1 MGRRLARLELA
12 SPVSFAPMSDLRL
25 IPLGGA
31 GEIGKNCTVL
41 EQGDDLIVIDC
52 GISFPHAEQYGVD
65 IVIPDFTYLIENK
78 DRIKGL
84 FITHAHEDH
93 IGAISFLLPH
103 ISCPIYGTK
112 LTLALIELRLDDRW
126 KGPMPKMVE
135 VKPGAKVPAG
145 DLEVEFVRVTHSI
158 PETCALAIRTQHGI
172 VLFTADFKLDFTP
185 VDRQLTDMA
194 RLIELGQEG
203 VLLLVSDSTNATT
216 PGWGLSESAVTEG
229 LKPLVASARGRVLI
243 TTFSSHLHRM
253 QQAILI
259 AHEFGR
265 KVVIMGRR
273 MEQTLNLARQME
285 YVRFPRETLIT
296 MDEMSDYPPEQLM
309 VLLTG
314 SQGEPNAALSQM
326 SRGEYR
332 RLKVHEGDTII
343 FSTRPIPG
351 NEGEINRVINNLV
364 RRGANVIT
372 DAPTPIHASGHGYQD
387 ELKTMITLT
396 KPFYLAPVHGEPLHQ
411 KAYKEMALAMGHAPH
426 RIFLLDNG
434 DPLELDEQKAWLG
447 KPVTTGEVMIDQNE
461 GRPIEVEELRA
472 RQQMAHDGLVLVT
485 LCVDRDGT
493 MVANPHVEAHGVCGG
508 DHVVP
513 EIQDML
519 RGAIGRLTEFEM
531 QETDY
536 FRATI
541 EQQVRKVLQAK
552 TRQRP
557 KVLTTILVTK

>member
-1 MGRRLARLELA
+1 
-12 SPVSFAPMSDLRL
+12 MSDLRL

-172 VLFTADFKLDFTP
+172 VLFTADFKFDFTP

-229 LKPLVASARGRVLI
+229 LRPLVAGARGRVLI

-285 YVRFPRETLIT
+285 YVRFPRETLIS

-332 RLKVHEGDTII
+332 RLKVHEGDTIV

-411 KAYKEMALAMGHAPH
+411 KAYKQMALGMGHAPH

>member
-1 MGRRLARLELA
+1 
-12 SPVSFAPMSDLRL
+12 MSDLRL

-172 VLFTADFKLDFTP
+172 VLFTADFKFDFTP

-229 LKPLVASARGRVLI
+229 LRPLVAGARGRVLI

-285 YVRFPRETLIT
+285 YVRFPRETLIS

-332 RLKVHEGDTII
+332 RLKVHEGDTIV

-426 RIFLLDNG
+426 RIFVLDNG

-461 GRPIEVEELRA
+461 GRPIEMDELRA
-472 RQQMAHDGLVLVT
+472 RQQMAHDGIVMVT

-493 MVANPHVEAHGVCGG
+493 MVAHPHVEAHGVCGG
-508 DHVVP
+508 DDVVP

-557 KVLTTILVTK
+557 KVLTTVLVTK

>member
-1 MGRRLARLELA
+1 
-12 SPVSFAPMSDLRL
+12 MSDLRL

-103 ISCPIYGTK
+103 INCPIYGTK

-145 DLEVEFVRVTHSI
+145 ELEVEFVRVTHSI

-172 VLFTADFKLDFTP
+172 VLFTADFKFDFTP

-229 LKPLVASARGRVLI
+229 LRPLVAGARGRVLI

-285 YVRFPRETLIT
+285 YVRFPRETLIS

-426 RIFLLDNG
+426 RIFVLDNG

-461 GRPIEVEELRA
+461 GRPIEMDKLRA
-472 RQQMAHDGLVLVT
+472 RQQMAHDGIVMVT
-485 LCVDRDGT
+485 LAVDRDGT

-508 DHVVP
+508 DDVVP

-557 KVLTTILVTK
+557 KVLTTVLVTK

>member
-1 MGRRLARLELA
+1 
-12 SPVSFAPMSDLRL
+12 MSDLRL

-172 VLFTADFKLDFTP
+172 VLFTADFKFDFTP

-229 LKPLVASARGRVLI
+229 LRPLVAGARGRVLI

-332 RLKVHEGDTII
+332 RLKVHEGDTIV

-426 RIFLLDNG
+426 RIFVLDNG

-472 RQQMAHDGLVLVT
+472 RQQMAHDGIVMVT
-485 LCVDRDGT
+485 LAVDRDGT

-508 DHVVP
+508 DDVVP

-557 KVLTTILVTK
+557 KVLTTVLVTK

>member
-1 MGRRLARLELA
+1 
-12 SPVSFAPMSDLRL
+12 MSDLRL

-172 VLFTADFKLDFTP
+172 VLFTADFKFDFTP

-216 PGWGLSESAVTEG
+216 PGWGLSESTVTAG
-229 LKPLVASARGRVLI
+229 LRPLIAGARGRVLI

-285 YVRFPRETLIT
+285 YVRFPRETLIS

-426 RIFLLDNG
+426 RIFVLDNG

-472 RQQMAHDGLVLVT
+472 RQQMAHDGIVMVT
-485 LCVDRDGT
+485 LAVDRDGT

-508 DHVVP
+508 DDVVP

>member
-1 MGRRLARLELA
+1 
-12 SPVSFAPMSDLRL
+12 MSDLRL

-93 IGAISFLLPH
+93 SGAISFLLPH

-172 VLFTADFKLDFTP
+172 VLFTADFKFDFTP

-229 LKPLVASARGRVLI
+229 LRPLVAGARGRVLI

-285 YVRFPRETLIT
+285 YVRFPRETLIS

-411 KAYKEMALAMGHAPH
+411 KAYKQMALGMGHAPH

>member
-1 MGRRLARLELA
+1 MC
-12 SPVSFAPMSDLRL
+12 DLRL

-103 ISCPIYGTK
+103 INCPIYGTK

-158 PETCALAIRTQHGI
+158 PETCALAIRTLHGI

-229 LKPLVASARGRVLI
+229 LRPLVAGARGRVLI

-285 YVRFPRETLIT
+285 YVRFPRETLIS

-396 KPFYLAPVHGEPLHQ
+396 KPFYLAPVHGEPMHQ

-426 RIFLLDNG
+426 RIFVLDNG

-461 GRPIEVEELRA
+461 GRPIEVDELRA
-472 RQQMAHDGLVLVT
+472 RQQMAHDGIVIVT
-485 LCVDRDGT
+485 LVVDRDGT

-508 DHVVP
+508 DDVVP

-519 RGAIGRLTEFEM
+519 RGVIGRMTEFEM

-557 KVLTTILVTK
+557 KVLTTVLVTK

>member
-1 MGRRLARLELA
+1 
-12 SPVSFAPMSDLRL
+12 MSDLRL

-172 VLFTADFKLDFTP
+172 VLFTADFKFDFTP

-229 LKPLVASARGRVLI
+229 LRPLVAGARGRVLI

-285 YVRFPRETLIT
+285 YVRFPRETLIS

-332 RLKVHEGDTII
+332 RLKVHEGDTIV

-426 RIFLLDNG
+426 RIFVLDNG

-472 RQQMAHDGLVLVT
+472 RQQMAHDGIVMVT
-485 LCVDRDGT
+485 LAVDRDGT

-508 DHVVP
+508 DDVVP

-557 KVLTTILVTK
+557 KVLMTVLVTK

>member
-1 MGRRLARLELA
+1 
-12 SPVSFAPMSDLRL
+12 MSDLRL

>member
-1 MGRRLARLELA
+1 M
-12 SPVSFAPMSDLRL
+12 

-103 ISCPIYGTK
+103 INCPIYGTK

-158 PETCALAIRTQHGI
+158 PETCALAIRTLHGI

-229 LKPLVASARGRVLI
+229 LRPLVAGARGRVLI

-285 YVRFPRETLIT
+285 YVRFPRETLIS

-396 KPFYLAPVHGEPLHQ
+396 KPFYLAPVHGEPMHQ

-426 RIFLLDNG
+426 RIFVLDNG

-461 GRPIEVEELRA
+461 GRPIEVDELRA
-472 RQQMAHDGLVLVT
+472 RQQMAHDGIVIVT
-485 LCVDRDGT
+485 LVVDRDGT

-508 DHVVP
+508 DDVVP

-519 RGAIGRLTEFEM
+519 RGVIGRMTEFEM

-557 KVLTTILVTK
+557 KVLTTVLVTK

>member
-1 MGRRLARLELA
+1 
-12 SPVSFAPMSDLRL
+12 MSDLRL

-172 VLFTADFKLDFTP
+172 VLFTADFKFDFTP

-216 PGWGLSESAVTEG
+216 QGWGLSESAVTEG
-229 LKPLVASARGRVLI
+229 LRPLVAGARGRVLI

-253 QQAILI
+253 QQAIMI

-285 YVRFPRETLIT
+285 YVRFPRETLIS

-426 RIFLLDNG
+426 RIFVLDNG

-461 GRPIEVEELRA
+461 GRPIEMEELRA
-472 RQQMAHDGLVLVT
+472 RQQMAHDGIVMVT
-485 LCVDRDGT
+485 LAVDRDGT

-508 DHVVP
+508 DDVVP

-557 KVLTTILVTK
+557 KVLTTVLVTK

>member
-1 MGRRLARLELA
+1 
-12 SPVSFAPMSDLRL
+12 MSDLRL

-172 VLFTADFKLDFTP
+172 VLFTADFKFDFTP

-229 LKPLVASARGRVLI
+229 LRPLVAGARGRVLI

-285 YVRFPRETLIT
+285 YVRFPRETLIS

-411 KAYKEMALAMGHAPH
+411 KAYKQMALGMGHAPH

>member
-1 MGRRLARLELA
+1 
-12 SPVSFAPMSDLRL
+12 L

-103 ISCPIYGTK
+103 INCPIYGTK

-145 DLEVEFVRVTHSI
+145 ELEVEFVRVTHSI

-172 VLFTADFKLDFTP
+172 VLFTADFKFDFTP

-229 LKPLVASARGRVLI
+229 LRPLVAGARGRVLI

-285 YVRFPRETLIT
+285 YVRFPRETLIS

-426 RIFLLDNG
+426 RIFVLDNG

-461 GRPIEVEELRA
+461 GRPIEMDKLRA
-472 RQQMAHDGLVLVT
+472 RQQMAHDGIVMVT
-485 LCVDRDGT
+485 LAVDRDGT

-508 DHVVP
+508 DDVVP

-557 KVLTTILVTK
+557 KVLTTVLVTK

>member
-1 MGRRLARLELA
+1 
-12 SPVSFAPMSDLRL
+12 MSDLRL

-172 VLFTADFKLDFTP
+172 VLFTADFKFDFTP

-229 LKPLVASARGRVLI
+229 LRPLVAGARGRVLI

-285 YVRFPRETLIT
+285 YVRFPRETLIS

-426 RIFLLDNG
+426 RIFVLDNG

-461 GRPIEVEELRA
+461 GRPIEMDELRA
-472 RQQMAHDGLVLVT
+472 RQQMAHDGIVMVT
-485 LCVDRDGT
+485 LAVDRDGT

-508 DHVVP
+508 DDVVP

-557 KVLTTILVTK
+557 KVLTTVLVTK

>member
-1 MGRRLARLELA
+1 
-12 SPVSFAPMSDLRL
+12 MSDLRL

-172 VLFTADFKLDFTP
+172 VLFTADFKFDFTP

-229 LKPLVASARGRVLI
+229 LRPLVAGARGRVLI

-285 YVRFPRETLIT
+285 YVRFPRETLIS

-332 RLKVHEGDTII
+332 RLKVHEGDTIV

-426 RIFLLDNG
+426 RIFVLDNG

-461 GRPIEVEELRA
+461 GRPIEMDELRA
-472 RQQMAHDGLVLVT
+472 RQQMAHDGIVMVT
-485 LCVDRDGT
+485 LAVDRDGT

-508 DHVVP
+508 DDVVP

>member
-1 MGRRLARLELA
+1 
-12 SPVSFAPMSDLRL
+12 MSDLRL

-41 EQGDDLIVIDC
+41 EQGDDLIVVDC

-285 YVRFPRETLIT
+285 YVRFPREMLIT

-513 EIQDML
+513 EIQEML

>member
-1 MGRRLARLELA
+1 
-12 SPVSFAPMSDLRL
+12 MSDLRL

-172 VLFTADFKLDFTP
+172 VLFTADFKFDFTP

-216 PGWGLSESAVTEG
+216 QGWGLSESAVTEG
-229 LKPLVASARGRVLI
+229 LRPLVAGARGRVLI

-253 QQAILI
+253 QQAIMI

-285 YVRFPRETLIT
+285 YVRFPRETLIS

-332 RLKVHEGDTII
+332 RLKVHEGDTIV

-426 RIFLLDNG
+426 RIFVLDNG

-472 RQQMAHDGLVLVT
+472 RQQMAHDGIVMVT

-493 MVANPHVEAHGVCGG
+493 MVAHPHVEAHGVCGG
-508 DHVVP
+508 DDVVP

-557 KVLTTILVTK
+557 KVLTTVLVTK

>member
-1 MGRRLARLELA
+1 
-12 SPVSFAPMSDLRL
+12 MSDLRL

-172 VLFTADFKLDFTP
+172 VLFTADFKFDFTP

-229 LKPLVASARGRVLI
+229 LRPLVAGARGRVLI

-285 YVRFPRETLIT
+285 YVRFPRETLIS

-426 RIFLLDNG
+426 RIFVLDNG

-472 RQQMAHDGLVLVT
+472 RQQMAHDGIVMVT
-485 LCVDRDGT
+485 LAVDRDGT

-508 DHVVP
+508 DDVVP

-519 RGAIGRLTEFEM
+519 RSAIGRLTEFEM

-557 KVLTTILVTK
+557 KVLTTVLVTK

>member
-1 MGRRLARLELA
+1 
-12 SPVSFAPMSDLRL
+12 MSDLRL

-172 VLFTADFKLDFTP
+172 VLFTADFKFDFTP

-229 LKPLVASARGRVLI
+229 LRPLVAGARGRVLI

-285 YVRFPRETLIT
+285 YVRFPRETLIS

-332 RLKVHEGDTII
+332 RLKVHEGDTIV

-396 KPFYLAPVHGEPLHQ
+396 KPFYLVPVHGEPLHQ

-426 RIFLLDNG
+426 RIFVLDNG

-472 RQQMAHDGLVLVT
+472 RQQMAHDGIVMVT
-485 LCVDRDGT
+485 LAVDRDGT

-508 DHVVP
+508 DDVVP

-557 KVLTTILVTK
+557 KVLTTVLVTK

>member
-1 MGRRLARLELA
+1 
-12 SPVSFAPMSDLRL
+12 MSDLRL

-172 VLFTADFKLDFTP
+172 VLFTADFKFDFTP

-229 LKPLVASARGRVLI
+229 LRPLVAGARGRVLI

-285 YVRFPRETLIT
+285 YVRFPRETLIS

-332 RLKVHEGDTII
+332 RLKVHEGDTIV

-426 RIFLLDNG
+426 RIFVLDNG

-472 RQQMAHDGLVLVT
+472 RQQMAHDGIVMVALA
-485 LCVDRDGT
+485 VDRDGT

-508 DHVVP
+508 DDVVP

-557 KVLTTILVTK
+557 KVLMTVLVTK

>member
-1 MGRRLARLELA
+1 
-12 SPVSFAPMSDLRL
+12 MSDLRL

-172 VLFTADFKLDFTP
+172 VLFTADFKFDFTP

-216 PGWGLSESAVTEG
+216 QGWGLSESAVTEG
-229 LKPLVASARGRVLI
+229 LRPLVAGARGRVLI

-285 YVRFPRETLIT
+285 YVRFPRETLIS

-426 RIFLLDNG
+426 RIFVLDNG

-472 RQQMAHDGLVLVT
+472 RQQMAHDGIVMVT

-493 MVANPHVEAHGVCGG
+493 MVAHPHVEAHGVCGG
-508 DHVVP
+508 DDVVP

-557 KVLTTILVTK
+557 KVLTTVLVTK

>member
-1 MGRRLARLELA
+1 
-12 SPVSFAPMSDLRL
+12 L

-172 VLFTADFKLDFTP
+172 VLFTADFKFDFTP

-229 LKPLVASARGRVLI
+229 LRPLVAGARGRVLI

-285 YVRFPRETLIT
+285 YVRFPRETLIS

-332 RLKVHEGDTII
+332 RLKVHEGDTIV

-426 RIFLLDNG
+426 RIFVLDNG

-472 RQQMAHDGLVLVT
+472 RQQMAHDGIVMVALA
-485 LCVDRDGT
+485 VDRDGT

-508 DHVVP
+508 DDVVP

-557 KVLTTILVTK
+557 KVLMTVLVTK

>member
-1 MGRRLARLELA
+1 
-12 SPVSFAPMSDLRL
+12 
-25 IPLGGA
+25 
-31 GEIGKNCTVL
+31 
-41 EQGDDLIVIDC
+41 
-52 GISFPHAEQYGVD
+52 VD

-103 ISCPIYGTK
+103 INCPIYGTK

-145 DLEVEFVRVTHSI
+145 ELEVEFVRVTHSI

-172 VLFTADFKLDFTP
+172 VLFTADFKFDFTP

-229 LKPLVASARGRVLI
+229 LRPLVAGARGRVLI

-285 YVRFPRETLIT
+285 YVRFPRETLIS

-396 KPFYLAPVHGEPLHQ
+396 NPFYLAPVHGSRAGARRTPAPKGVQ
-411 KAYKEMALAMGHAPH
+411 GDGAGHGPRPAPH
-426 RIFLLDNG
+426 LCAGQRRPAG
-434 DPLELDEQKAWLG
+434 
-447 KPVTTGEVMIDQNE
+447 TGRAE
-461 GRPIEVEELRA
+461 GLA
-472 RQQMAHDGLVLVT
+472 GQA
-485 LCVDRDGT
+485 
-493 MVANPHVEAHGVCGG
+493 G
-508 DHVVP
+508 DHRRS
-513 EIQDML
+513 D
-519 RGAIGRLTEFEM
+519 
-531 QETDY
+531 D
-536 FRATI
+536 
-541 EQQVRKVLQAK
+541 
-552 TRQRP
+552 
-557 KVLTTILVTK
+557 

>member
-1 MGRRLARLELA
+1 
-12 SPVSFAPMSDLRL
+12 MSDLRL

-112 LTLALIELRLDDRW
+112 LTLALIALRLDDRW

-172 VLFTADFKLDFTP
+172 VLFTADFKFDFTP

-229 LKPLVASARGRVLI
+229 LRPLVAGARGRVLI

-285 YVRFPRETLIT
+285 YVRFPRETLIS

-332 RLKVHEGDTII
+332 RLKVHEGDTIV

-426 RIFLLDNG
+426 RIFVLDNG

-472 RQQMAHDGLVLVT
+472 RQQMAHDGIVMVT
-485 LCVDRDGT
+485 LAVDRDGT

-508 DHVVP
+508 DDVVP

-557 KVLTTILVTK
+557 KVLTTVLVTK

>member
-1 MGRRLARLELA
+1 
-12 SPVSFAPMSDLRL
+12 MSDLRL

-172 VLFTADFKLDFTP
+172 VLFTADFKFDFTP

-229 LKPLVASARGRVLI
+229 LRPLVAGARGRVLI

-285 YVRFPRETLIT
+285 YVRFPRETLIS

-332 RLKVHEGDTII
+332 RLKVHEGDTIV

-426 RIFLLDNG
+426 RIFVLDNG

-472 RQQMAHDGLVLVT
+472 RQQMAHDGIVMVT
-485 LCVDRDGT
+485 LAVDRDGT

-508 DHVVP
+508 DDVVP

-557 KVLTTILVTK
+557 KVLTTVLVTK

>member
-1 MGRRLARLELA
+1 
-12 SPVSFAPMSDLRL
+12 MSDLRL

-172 VLFTADFKLDFTP
+172 VLFTADFKFDFTP

-229 LKPLVASARGRVLI
+229 LRPLVAGARGRVLI

-285 YVRFPRETLIT
+285 YVRFPRETLIS

-332 RLKVHEGDTII
+332 RLKVHEGDTIV

-426 RIFLLDNG
+426 RIFVLDNG

-461 GRPIEVEELRA
+461 GRPIEMEELRA
-472 RQQMAHDGLVLVT
+472 RQQMAHDGIVMVT
-485 LCVDRDGT
+485 LAVDRDGT

-508 DHVVP
+508 DDVVP

-557 KVLTTILVTK
+557 KVLTTVLVTK

>member
-1 MGRRLARLELA
+1 
-12 SPVSFAPMSDLRL
+12 MSDLRL

-172 VLFTADFKLDFTP
+172 VLFTADFKFDFTP

-229 LKPLVASARGRVLI
+229 LRPLVAGARGRVLI

-285 YVRFPRETLIT
+285 YVRFPRETLIS

-411 KAYKEMALAMGHAPH
+411 KAYKQMALGMGHAPH

-557 KVLTTILVTK
+557 KVLTTVLVTK

>member
-1 MGRRLARLELA
+1 
-12 SPVSFAPMSDLRL
+12 MSDLRL

-172 VLFTADFKLDFTP
+172 VLFTADFKFDFTP

-229 LKPLVASARGRVLI
+229 LRPLVAGARGRVLI

-285 YVRFPRETLIT
+285 YVRFPRETLIS

-426 RIFLLDNG
+426 RIFVLDNG

-461 GRPIEVEELRA
+461 GRPIEMEELRA
-472 RQQMAHDGLVLVT
+472 RQQMAHDGIVMVT
-485 LCVDRDGT
+485 LAVDRDGT

-508 DHVVP
+508 DDVVP

-536 FRATI
+536 FCATI

-557 KVLTTILVTK
+557 KVLTTVLVTK

>member
-1 MGRRLARLELA
+1 LARVELA
-12 SPVSFAPMSDLRL
+12 SPVSFAPMTDLRL

-172 VLFTADFKLDFTP
+172 VLFTADFKFDFTP

-285 YVRFPRETLIT
+285 YVRFPRETLIS

-332 RLKVHEGDTII
+332 RLKVHEGDTIV

-426 RIFLLDNG
+426 RIFVLDNG

>member
-1 MGRRLARLELA
+1 
-12 SPVSFAPMSDLRL
+12 MSDLRL

-172 VLFTADFKLDFTP
+172 VLFTADFKFDFTP

-229 LKPLVASARGRVLI
+229 LRPLVAGARGRVLI

-285 YVRFPRETLIT
+285 YVRFPRETLIS

-426 RIFLLDNG
+426 RIFVLDNG

-461 GRPIEVEELRA
+461 GRPIEMEELRA
-472 RQQMAHDGLVLVT
+472 RQQMAHDGIVMVT
-485 LCVDRDGT
+485 LAVDRDGT

-508 DHVVP
+508 DDVVP

-557 KVLTTILVTK
+557 KVLTTVLVTK

>member
-1 MGRRLARLELA
+1 
-12 SPVSFAPMSDLRL
+12 MSDLRL

-172 VLFTADFKLDFTP
+172 VLFTADFKFDFTP

-203 VLLLVSDSTNATT
+203 VLLLASDSTNATT

-229 LKPLVASARGRVLI
+229 LRPLVAGARGRVLI

-285 YVRFPRETLIT
+285 YVRFPRETLIS

-426 RIFLLDNG
+426 RIFVLDNG

-461 GRPIEVEELRA
+461 GRPIEMEELRA
-472 RQQMAHDGLVLVT
+472 RQQMAHDGIVMVT
-485 LCVDRDGT
+485 LAVDRDGT

-508 DHVVP
+508 DDVVP

-557 KVLTTILVTK
+557 KVLTTVLVTK

>member
-1 MGRRLARLELA
+1 MARVELA
-12 SPVSFAPMSDLRL
+12 SPVSFAPMTDLRL

-172 VLFTADFKLDFTP
+172 VLFTADFKFDFTP

-285 YVRFPRETLIT
+285 YVRFPRETLIS

-332 RLKVHEGDTII
+332 RLKVHEGDTIV

-426 RIFLLDNG
+426 RIFVLDNG

>member
-1 MGRRLARLELA
+1 
-12 SPVSFAPMSDLRL
+12 MSDLRL

-172 VLFTADFKLDFTP
+172 VLFTADFKFDFTP

-229 LKPLVASARGRVLI
+229 LRPLVAGARGRVLI

-285 YVRFPRETLIT
+285 YVRFPRETLIS

-426 RIFLLDNG
+426 RIFVLDNG

-461 GRPIEVEELRA
+461 GRPIEMEELRA
-472 RQQMAHDGLVLVT
+472 RQQMAHDGIVMVT

-508 DHVVP
+508 DDVVP

-557 KVLTTILVTK
+557 KVLTTVLVTK

>member
-1 MGRRLARLELA
+1 
-12 SPVSFAPMSDLRL
+12 MSDLRL

-229 LKPLVASARGRVLI
+229 LRPLVAGARGRVLI

-285 YVRFPRETLIT
+285 YVRFPRETLIS

-426 RIFLLDNG
+426 RIFVLDNG

-461 GRPIEVEELRA
+461 GRPIEMEELRA
-472 RQQMAHDGLVLVT
+472 RQQMAHDGIVMVT
-485 LCVDRDGT
+485 LAVDRDGT

-508 DHVVP
+508 DDVVP

-519 RGAIGRLTEFEM
+519 RSAIGRLTEFEM

-557 KVLTTILVTK
+557 KVLTTVLVTK

>member
-1 MGRRLARLELA
+1 
-12 SPVSFAPMSDLRL
+12 MSDLRL

-172 VLFTADFKLDFTP
+172 VLFTADFKFDFTP

-229 LKPLVASARGRVLI
+229 LRPLVAGARGRVLI

-285 YVRFPRETLIT
+285 YVRFPRETLIS

-332 RLKVHEGDTII
+332 RLKVHEGDTIV

-426 RIFLLDNG
+426 RIFVLDNG

-472 RQQMAHDGLVLVT
+472 RQQMAHDGIVMVT
-485 LCVDRDGT
+485 LAVDRDGT

-508 DHVVP
+508 DDVVP

-557 KVLTTILVTK
+557 KVL

>member
-1 MGRRLARLELA
+1 
-12 SPVSFAPMSDLRL
+12 MSDLRL

-172 VLFTADFKLDFTP
+172 VLFTADFKFDFTP

-229 LKPLVASARGRVLI
+229 LRPLVAGARGRVLI

-253 QQAILI
+253 QQAIMI

-285 YVRFPRETLIT
+285 YVRFPRETLIS

-426 RIFLLDNG
+426 RIFVLDNG

-461 GRPIEVEELRA
+461 GRPIEMDELRA
-472 RQQMAHDGLVLVT
+472 RQQMAHDGIVMVT
-485 LCVDRDGT
+485 LAVDRDGT

-508 DHVVP
+508 DDVVP

-557 KVLTTILVTK
+557 KVLTTVLVTK

>member
-1 MGRRLARLELA
+1 
-12 SPVSFAPMSDLRL
+12 
-25 IPLGGA
+25 
-31 GEIGKNCTVL
+31 
-41 EQGDDLIVIDC
+41 
-52 GISFPHAEQYGVD
+52 
-65 IVIPDFTYLIENK
+65 
-78 DRIKGL
+78 
-84 FITHAHEDH
+84 
-93 IGAISFLLPH
+93 
-103 ISCPIYGTK
+103 
-112 LTLALIELRLDDRW
+112 
-126 KGPMPKMVE
+126 
-135 VKPGAKVPAG
+135 
-145 DLEVEFVRVTHSI
+145 
-158 PETCALAIRTQHGI
+158 
-172 VLFTADFKLDFTP
+172 
-185 VDRQLTDMA
+185 
-194 RLIELGQEG
+194 
-203 VLLLVSDSTNATT
+203 
-216 PGWGLSESAVTEG
+216 
-229 LKPLVASARGRVLI
+229 
-243 TTFSSHLHRM
+243 
-253 QQAILI
+253 
-259 AHEFGR
+259 
-265 KVVIMGRR
+265 
-273 MEQTLNLARQME
+273 
-285 YVRFPRETLIT
+285 

-426 RIFLLDNG
+426 RIFVLDNG

-461 GRPIEVEELRA
+461 GRPIEMEELRA
-472 RQQMAHDGLVLVT
+472 RQQMAHDGIVMVT
-485 LCVDRDGT
+485 LAVDRDGT

-508 DHVVP
+508 DDVVP

-557 KVLTTILVTK
+557 KVLTTVLVTK

>member
-1 MGRRLARLELA
+1 
-12 SPVSFAPMSDLRL
+12 MSDLRL

-172 VLFTADFKLDFTP
+172 VLFTADFKFDFTP

-216 PGWGLSESAVTEG
+216 QGWGLSESAVTEG
-229 LKPLVASARGRVLI
+229 LRPLVAGARGRVLI

-253 QQAILI
+253 QQAIMI

-285 YVRFPRETLIT
+285 YVRFPRETLIS

-426 RIFLLDNG
+426 RIFVLDNG

-461 GRPIEVEELRA
+461 GRPIEMDELRA
-472 RQQMAHDGLVLVT
+472 RQQMAHDGIVMVT
-485 LCVDRDGT
+485 LAVDRDGT

-508 DHVVP
+508 DDVVP

-557 KVLTTILVTK
+557 KVLTTVLVTK